1 MDLLKIPVT
10 VFTTKKEAECLPV
23 MDMFSSN
30 DQKIPDLQGGDL
42 MTLKGTGPPRKKSK
56 LVLWVGLGM
65 GFVSAIALVLASG
78 FMVETTNTDK
88 FCVSCHAM
96 TPFRTAWQNSVH
108 GGRNPQG
115 FAAQCVDCHLPHG
128 NFVEYL
134 VAKAKTGTHDI
145 IANFTIN
152 PAEHE
157 WEKNAEKNRSE
168 FTFDSAC
175 RKCHHDLTPEGIPH
189 GGLRAHRTYLL
200 GEIQKQCTD
209 CHPHVGHKDIWKE
222 VHSYV
227 RRTKQ

>member
-1 MDLLKIPVT
+1 MV
-10 VFTTKKEAECLPV
+10 
-23 MDMFSSN
+23 S
-30 DQKIPDLQGGDL
+30 
-42 MTLKGTGPPRKKSK
+42 KGTKQPKKSR
-56 LVLWVGLGM
+56 LALWVGMVM
-65 GFVSAIALVLASG
+65 GLLLTLVVVLASG

-88 FCVSCHAM
+88 FCVTCHVM

-108 GGRNPQG
+108 GGKNPQG

-134 VAKAKTGTHDI
+134 TAKAITGTHDV
-145 IANFTIN
+145 IANLSID
-152 PAEHE
+152 PLEHD
-157 WEKNAEKNRSE
+157 WKKNSEENRHK

-209 CHPHVGHKDIWKE
+209 CHPHVGHHDTWNE
-222 VHSYV
+222 VD
-227 RRTKQ
+227 RFFQRTKI